1 MTSGTKQKTTARRR
15 GKPIEVWVTDEEKA
29 MISERANEAGMSRSG
44 YLRALGLNSPIRSVV
59 DLTAVADLAKVNG
72 DLGRVAGLLKLWLA
86 EKNGQG
92 ASSVEVERMMVEF
105 RELQAGIREKMS
117 AVVFTRKREG

>member
-1 MTSGTKQKTTARRR
+1 MTSGTKEKTTARRR

-29 MISERANEAGMSRSG
+29 AITDKAKEAGMSRSG
-44 YLRALGLNSPIRSVV
+44 YLRALGLNTPIRSVV

-92 ASSVEVERMMVEF
+92 AKPEDVEEMMVNF
-105 RELQAGIREKMS
+105 RVLQAQVRNLMS
-117 AVVFTRKREG
+117 RIVYERK

>member
-1 MTSGTKQKTTARRR
+1 MTGGTKEKAPARRR

-29 MISERANEAGMSRSG
+29 VITERAEEVGMSRSG
-44 YLRALGLNSPIRSVV
+44 YLRALGLNTPIRSVV

-86 EKNGQG
+86 EKHGQG
-92 ASSVEVERMMVEF
+92 AEPVDVENLMVSF
-105 RELQAGIREKMS
+105 RDLQAQVRDLMS
-117 AVVFTRKREG
+117 RVVYERK

>member
-1 MTSGTKQKTTARRR
+1 MTEGTKGKAPPRRR

-29 MISERANEAGMSRSG
+29 TITERAEEAGMSRSG
-44 YLRALGLNSPIRSVV
+44 YLRALGLNTPIRSVV

-86 EKNGQG
+86 EKRGQE
-92 ASSVEVERMMVEF
+92 ARPKDVEAMMNDF
-105 RELQAGIREKMS
+105 RRLQAAILDKMS
-117 AVVFTRKREG
+117 AIVYTRK

>member
-1 MTSGTKQKTTARRR
+1 MAIGTKEKAPARRR

-29 MISERANEAGMSRSG
+29 VIADKAEEAGMSRSG
-44 YLRALGLNSPIRSVV
+44 YLRALGLNTPIRSVV
-59 DLTAVADLAKVNG
+59 DLTAVADLAKANG

-92 ASSVEVERMMVEF
+92 AKPIDVEEMMVNF
-105 RELQAGIREKMS
+105 RVLQAQVRDLMS
-117 AVVFTRKREG
+117 RIVYERK

>member
-1 MTSGTKQKTTARRR
+1 MTGGTKEKAPARRR
-15 GKPIEVWVTDEEKA
+15 GRPIEVWVTDEEKA
-29 MISERANEAGMSRSG
+29 AIKERADEAGISRSG
-44 YLRALGLNSPIRSVV
+44 YLRALGLNTPIRTVV

-92 ASSVEVERMMVEF
+92 ADPVGVDKMMMNF
-105 RELQAGIREKMS
+105 RVLQA
-117 AVVFTRKREG
+117 